1 MKRLTTNCPDNNLD
15 AALNLLYIKDF
26 ETWVRGGGD
35 GPDYPDIRLYDFI
48 RKAAKILLPDLDFP
62 MDDDGVDYA
71 MGELLLDG
79 PDEPTG
85 LLALL
90 YTAAWSYAELRGRL
104 MQYEDTGLEPA
115 MCANYKTFEDEAISK
130 GVPFKRIVEL
140 MEADKAGRLV
150 VLPVRPV
157 LTQSIGSMLYIIED
171 GEIVEDSLC
180 EALVGMGSNGEI
192 NIFYTTLSDQI
203 SFEQADIGKAVFL
216 TRKAAEKALEAMK
229 K

>member
-15 AALNLLYIKDF
+15 AALYIKDF

-150 VLPVRPV
+150 VLPV

-203 SFEQADIGKAVFL
+203 SFEQADIGKTVFL
-216 TRKAAEKALEAMK
+216 TREAAEKARRANG
-229 K
+229 